1 MVVPAICNLR
11 RRDILTLSRI
21 QRRVHVLL
29 EVGEEGDRI
38 SRAPDF
44 FIIGLIIVN
53 TVAEILETVKPIY
66 ELSPAFFITLEV
78 VSMVIFTVEYL
89 LRMWACTAD
98 SRYSHPV
105 YGRLRFAFTPL
116 LLIDLLA
123 LLPFYL
129 PFLGLGD
136 LRFLR
141 TLRLLAWAARLGRYF
156 EGIRTL
162 GKVLQS
168 QAYELLTVVL
178 VLAVM
183 LVLASAVMYYAENA
197 AQPDAF
203 GSIPEAM
210 WWSVITLTTV
220 GYGDVSPVTPL
231 GKVMAGVIAVMGIGM
246 FALPAGI
253 LGSGF
258 LAEIQRRNRAGQ
270 RLSPLRRAFGCR
282 LVYLPRRRA
291 GRGPA
296 ALNAATQAIG

>member
-1 MVVPAICNLR
+1 MVVPAICSLW

-270 RLSPLRRAFGCR
+270 VCPHCGEPLDVA
-282 LVYLPRRRA
+282 
-291 GRGPA
+291 
-296 ALNAATQAIG
+296 